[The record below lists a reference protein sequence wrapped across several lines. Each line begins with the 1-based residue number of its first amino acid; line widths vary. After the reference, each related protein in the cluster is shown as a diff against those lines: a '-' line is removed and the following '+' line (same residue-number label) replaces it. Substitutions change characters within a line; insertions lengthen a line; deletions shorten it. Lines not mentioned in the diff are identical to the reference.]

1 MRFQRPY
8 SRDFPHASPAYKKMK
23 RSSVAT
29 NTLAQLAG
37 KVTTLIISLVTTAVI
52 YRTLGTTQYGAYVF
66 VTSFVLFFATI
77 ADWGTEIITL
87 REVSK
92 DLSNQERIIISS
104 LLLRLFLSFFTV
116 ILADLAIHLL
126 PQWRPFVS
134 AVTLFSLALIAVALK
149 VSTQPLFLARGKAIF
164 GAITEVINNSLYFL
178 FIIVFLQ
185 QSPSL
190 RTALTLL
197 IIATLI
203 AGLVSWAFASKFI
216 SLSLHFSKDFALILI
231 KESLPTGAL
240 LALFYIYNR
249 IDIVLLQNFQGNEV
263 IGNYG
268 LAYKIHDNLV
278 QGAAFLMNAV
288 FPLIAVNI
296 PFDRFKSYYLHA
308 FNTLFIA
315 GCTLIAFVTISGPLV
330 INLVGGPAAGPA
342 IPILQILVFATA
354 IAYLNHLTGYTLIAI
369 GHQRTSLLIAFIALL
384 VNVIGNLLLIP
395 LFSSFAAAIMT
406 IVTEGSVF
414 LLSTVAIYRYTHI
427 APSLK
432 FLPQTIS
439 LALKTR
445 GRLFEQTGV
454 DCQRQAP
461 NNN

>member
-1 MRFQRPY
+1 MI
-8 SRDFPHASPAYKKMK
+8 

-37 KVTTLIISLVTTAVI
+37 KITTLIFSLATTAII

-66 VTSFVLFFATI
+66 VTSFVLFFATV

-87 REVSK
+87 REASK
-92 DLSNQERIIISS
+92 DPSNQGRIIISS
-104 LLLRLFLSFFTV
+104 LLLRLLLSFFTV

-126 PQWRPFVS
+126 PQWRSFIS

-149 VSTQPLFLARGKAIF
+149 VSAQPLFLARGKAIF
-164 GAITEVINNSLYFL
+164 GAITEVVNNSLYFL
-178 FIIVFLQ
+178 FIIIFLQ
-185 QSPSL
+185 RSQSL
-190 RTALTLL
+190 QTALTLL

-203 AGLVSWAFASKFI
+203 AAVVSWTFASKFI
-216 SLSLHFSKDFALILI
+216 SLNLHFSKDFALTLI

-249 IDIVLLQNFQGNEV
+249 IDIVLLQNFKGNEV

-268 LAYKIHDNLV
+268 LAYKVHDNLV

-288 FPLIAVNI
+288 FPLIAANI
-296 PFDRFKSYYLHA
+296 PFARFKSHYLHA
-308 FNTLFIA
+308 FHTLIIA
-315 GCTLIAFVTISGPLV
+315 GCTLIVLVTLGGPSI
-330 INLVGGPAAGPA
+330 INLIGGPTASPA
-342 IPILQILVFATA
+342 IPILQTLVFATA

-395 LFSSFAAAIMT
+395 RFSSLGAAIMT

-414 LLSTVAIYRYTHI
+414 LLSTFAIYRYTHI
-427 APSLK
+427 APSLRS
-432 FLPQTIS
+432 LPETIS

-445 GRLFEQTGV
+445 GRLFEQTDTEGK
-454 DCQRQAP
+454 
-461 NNN
+461 